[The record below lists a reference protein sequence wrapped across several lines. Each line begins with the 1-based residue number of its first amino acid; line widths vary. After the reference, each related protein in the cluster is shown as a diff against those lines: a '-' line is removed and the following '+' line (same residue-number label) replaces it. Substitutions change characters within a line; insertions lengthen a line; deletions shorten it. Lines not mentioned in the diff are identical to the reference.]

1 MFRPGENPYNNC
13 VVYSDYYYI
22 TPYNQYKVLDTLQC
36 PEESKYMVKTETK
49 SYCIYDCKEDAIY
62 KYLYNGVCLQ
72 QCPEGTNDINYV
84 CQEVEDKCTLGTNRM
99 DNNIVINKETTE
111 TLVRTYISEFNYTKK
126 HISLYTNKNYDI
138 IIYENRD
145 CVTELSLEMPKV
157 DFKECYNKVKNEYG
171 IQEELVIVIINSKD
185 GNGGSQT
192 FYSFFHPITGFKLN
206 AENICKNETIVVNQN
221 LTTKL
226 SEQGE
231 EKMEM
236 QTFLT
241 DQGINIFDLND
252 PFYTDLCYDFDNP
265 SNRDIPLSQRI
276 STIYPNISLCDEGCK
291 MDGID
296 LDTMT
301 ASCNCKFNDI
311 SESNVMKDNAFLDSA
326 FGEVFDM
333 ISASNILVVTCYNY
347 IFKYFSDSIGGIIA
361 IAALAGHLIS
371 TIIYFTVGKNK
382 ITVYIYNIYDNFLS
396 FISKITNNIGPP
408 PKKGIKSKNLK
419 EKLSVNNLSM
429 KVIKTKQNEITTD
442 ISERK
447 IKIEKPQIINY
458 NAKDTYNEML
468 KFREYPDQ
476 IIKTEKNLLSEKYDN
491 LNKKNKKYKDINS
504 MTKMKYQRKIKDKD
518 YQKFFDE
525 YLATTLDDLEYDDAK
540 VKDNRTFCEYL
551 KDCLKER
558 QMIAFT
564 FIANDPIKIRVIKIM
579 LFLLNIILYFVVIGL
594 FYSEEYI
601 GELYEINEEDDGF
614 FDYITRSI
622 DKFIYTTM
630 VSVVISYIIDCFF
643 IDEKK
648 VKGIFKREKDDLVNL
663 KHEIVNIIIDIKN
676 RYLSFIIVVFVLLF
690 LSFYYLL
697 CFNYVY
703 PKSQLEWIKASITIF
718 IIIQILSIL
727 KCLLET
733 CLRFLSFYCESEKLF
748 KISKLFA

>member
-49 SYCIYDCKEDAIY
+49 SYCIYDCKEDAVY

-72 QCPEGTNDINYV
+72 QCPEGTNNINYV
-84 CQEVEDKCTLGTNRM
+84 CQEVEDKCTLGTNKM
-99 DNNIVINKETTE
+99 DNNIVINKETTD

-157 DFKECYNKVKNEYG
+157 DFKKCYNKVKNEYG

-276 STIYPNISLCDEGCK
+276 STIYPNVSLCDEGCK

-311 SESNVMKDNAFLDSA
+311 SESNVIKDNAFLDSA

-333 ISASNILVVTCYNY
+333 INASNILVVTCYNY

-361 IAALAGHLIS
+361 IAALVGHLIS

-382 ITVYIYNIYDNFLS
+382 IFVYIYNIYDNFLS

-525 YLATTLDDLEYDDAK
+525 YLSTTLDDLEYDDAK
-540 VKDNRTFCEYL
+540 VKDNRTFFEYL

-733 CLRFLSFYCESEKLF
+733 CLRFLSFCCESEKLF

>member
-1 MFRPGENPYNNC
+1 M
-13 VVYSDYYYI
+13 
-22 TPYNQYKVLDTLQC
+22 
-36 PEESKYMVKTETK
+36 
-49 SYCIYDCKEDAIY
+49 
-62 KYLYNGVCLQ
+62 
-72 QCPEGTNDINYV
+72 
-84 CQEVEDKCTLGTNRM
+84 
-99 DNNIVINKETTE
+99 
-111 TLVRTYISEFNYTKK
+111 
-126 HISLYTNKNYDI
+126 
-138 IIYENRD
+138 
-145 CVTELSLEMPKV
+145 
-157 DFKECYNKVKNEYG
+157 
-171 IQEELVIVIINSKD
+171 
-185 GNGGSQT
+185 
-192 FYSFFHPITGFKLN
+192 
-206 AENICKNETIVVNQN
+206 
-221 LTTKL
+221 
-226 SEQGE
+226 
-231 EKMEM
+231 
-236 QTFLT
+236 
-241 DQGINIFDLND
+241 
-252 PFYTDLCYDFDNP
+252 
-265 SNRDIPLSQRI
+265 
-276 STIYPNISLCDEGCK
+276 
-291 MDGID
+291 
-296 LDTMT
+296 
-301 ASCNCKFNDI
+301 
-311 SESNVMKDNAFLDSA
+311 
-326 FGEVFDM
+326 
-333 ISASNILVVTCYNY
+333 
-347 IFKYFSDSIGGIIA
+347 
-361 IAALAGHLIS
+361 
-371 TIIYFTVGKNK
+371 
-382 ITVYIYNIYDNFLS
+382 
-396 FISKITNNIGPP
+396 
-408 PKKGIKSKNLK
+408 K
-419 EKLSVNNLSM
+419 EKLNVNNLSM
-429 KVIKTKQNEITTD
+429 KVIQTKQNEITTD

-504 MTKMKYQRKIKDKD
+504 MTKMKYPRKIKDKD

-630 VSVVISYIIDCFF
+630 VSVVISYIIECFF

-663 KHEIVNIIIDIKN
+663 KHEIVNIIIDIKK
-676 RYLSFIIVVFVLLF
+676 RYLSFIIVVFALLF
-690 LSFYYLL
+690 LSWYYLL

-718 IIIQILSIL
+718 IIIQVLSIL

>member
-1 MFRPGENPYNNC
+1 M
-13 VVYSDYYYI
+13 
-22 TPYNQYKVLDTLQC
+22 
-36 PEESKYMVKTETK
+36 
-49 SYCIYDCKEDAIY
+49 
-62 KYLYNGVCLQ
+62 
-72 QCPEGTNDINYV
+72 
-84 CQEVEDKCTLGTNRM
+84 
-99 DNNIVINKETTE
+99 
-111 TLVRTYISEFNYTKK
+111 
-126 HISLYTNKNYDI
+126 
-138 IIYENRD
+138 
-145 CVTELSLEMPKV
+145 
-157 DFKECYNKVKNEYG
+157 
-171 IQEELVIVIINSKD
+171 
-185 GNGGSQT
+185 
-192 FYSFFHPITGFKLN
+192 
-206 AENICKNETIVVNQN
+206 
-221 LTTKL
+221 
-226 SEQGE
+226 
-231 EKMEM
+231 
-236 QTFLT
+236 
-241 DQGINIFDLND
+241 
-252 PFYTDLCYDFDNP
+252 
-265 SNRDIPLSQRI
+265 
-276 STIYPNISLCDEGCK
+276 
-291 MDGID
+291 
-296 LDTMT
+296 
-301 ASCNCKFNDI
+301 
-311 SESNVMKDNAFLDSA
+311 
-326 FGEVFDM
+326 
-333 ISASNILVVTCYNY
+333 
-347 IFKYFSDSIGGIIA
+347 
-361 IAALAGHLIS
+361 
-371 TIIYFTVGKNK
+371 
-382 ITVYIYNIYDNFLS
+382 YIYNIYDNFLS

-408 PKKGIKSKNLK
+408 PKKGIKNKNLK
-419 EKLSVNNLSM
+419 EKLNVNNLSM
-429 KVIKTKQNEITTD
+429 KVMKTKQNEITTD

-504 MTKMKYQRKIKDKD
+504 MTKMKYPRKIKDKD

-525 YLATTLDDLEYDDAK
+525 YLETTLDDLEYDDAK

-690 LSFYYLL
+690 LSLYYLL